1 MPQEKKVY
9 ISKDKLEQFKKELQ
23 ELKTVKRREVVERIE
38 KAKEMGDLSENAEYA
53 IAKDEQAFIEGRILE
68 LGDLFNNAIIIDEI
82 KKTDAVSVGSKIKV
96 KIDGGEKEFEIVGI
110 TEADPIHGKISNE
123 SPLGRAMLGRRRGDE
138 VEVLTPRGKIIYTI
152 IDVF

>member
-68 LGDLFNNAIIIDEI
+68 LGDLFNNATIIDEM

>member
-9 ISKDKLEQFKKELQ
+9 ISKDKLEQFRKELQ
-23 ELKTVKRREVVERIE
+23 ELKTVKRREVIDRIE

-68 LGDLFNNAIIIDEI
+68 LEDLFNTAIIIDEM

-96 KIDGGEKEFEIVGI
+96 KIDGEEKEFEIVGI
-110 TEADPIHGKISNE
+110 TEADPVHGKISNE
-123 SPLGRAMLGRRRGDE
+123 SPLGRAMLGRRKGDE
-138 VEVLTPRGKIIYTI
+138 VEVLTPRGKMIYTI